1 MEGGALNFIQDPFR
15 NPIVTMN
22 HHVIDARI
30 LNRQVVVVTYYR
42 EAIVNNNPPL
52 VAAEASTGFSMVGVP
67 DPFFPSEYKRKK
79 WAGYARLTTYHF
91 ATPV

>member
-1 MEGGALNFIQDPFR
+1 MPVEDPFR

-42 EAIVNNNPPL
+42 EAIVNNHPPL
-52 VAAEASTGFSMVGVP
+52 VAVEASTGFSMVGVP
-67 DPFFPSEYKRKK
+67 DPFSSRPNIKEEK
-79 WAGYARLTTYHF
+79 WSGYARL
-91 ATPV
+91 AI